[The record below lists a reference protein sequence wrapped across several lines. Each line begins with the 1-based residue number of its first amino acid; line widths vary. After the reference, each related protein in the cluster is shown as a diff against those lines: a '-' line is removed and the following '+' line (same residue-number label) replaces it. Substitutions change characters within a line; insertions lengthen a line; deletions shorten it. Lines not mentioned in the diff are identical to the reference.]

1 LLAGGEEFEGAW
13 LADAELYDPSTEKF
27 TAIQK
32 MAGIRTGHTATLLRD
47 GTVLIAGGDHTCN
60 YRNSGGVDVSR
71 CDAEDVGTEIYDP
84 VTDTFNAG
92 GNLTTYRINHTATL
106 LMDGRILVVGG
117 GTDMRGFWPTNSAEI
132 YTPSLLAPAQIVTNL
147 RFDRTNT
154 VTGSSY
160 SLNISGS
167 NLTPETFF
175 DIRFI
180 GPGHTDFDVALN
192 WQKGLAARH
201 DVPGGTASGVWTIN
215 GVRAHQI
222 ETDHTGDFVP
232 ASATLTVSP

>member
-1 LLAGGEEFEGAW
+1 DGQQTPAIFGTQTLLTNGKVLLTGGEEFEWTW
-13 LADAELYDPSTEKF
+13 LNDAELYDPSTGKF
-27 TAIQK
+27 TASHK
-32 MAGIRTGHTATLLRD
+32 MTRIRSGQTATLLRD
-47 GTVLIAGGDHTCN
+47 GMVLIAGGDHSCN
-60 YRNSGGVDVSR
+60 YWNSGGVDVSR

-84 VTDTFNAG
+84 VTDIFNAG
-92 GNLTTYRINHTATL
+92 ANLTTYRINHTATL
-106 LMDGRILVVGG
+106 LMDGRVLVVGG

-175 DIRFI
+175 DVRFI
-180 GPGHTDFDVALN
+180 GPGHTD
-192 WQKGLAARH
+192 
-201 DVPGGTASGVWTIN
+201 
-215 GVRAHQI
+215 
-222 ETDHTGDFVP
+222 
-232 ASATLTVSP
+232 

>member
-1 LLAGGEEFEGAW
+1 G
-13 LADAELYDPSTEKF
+13 SNMTS
-27 TAIQK
+27 
-32 MAGIRTGHTATLLRD
+32 
-47 GTVLIAGGDHTCN
+47 
-60 YRNSGGVDVSR
+60 YRV
-71 CDAEDVGTEIYDP
+71 
-84 VTDTFNAG
+84 
-92 GNLTTYRINHTATL
+92 NHTATL
-106 LMDGRILVVGG
+106 LMDGRILIVGG
-117 GTDMRGFWPTNSAEI
+117 GTDMRNFWPTDSAEL
-132 YTPSLLAPAQIVTNL
+132 YTPSLLIPAQTITDL
-147 RFDRTNT
+147 RFDRTNA

-180 GPGHTDFDVALN
+180 GPGHTDSEVALN

-201 DVPGGTASGVWTIN
+201 DVLGGTASGVWTIK

-232 ASATLTVSP
+232 VSATITVFP